1 MHTWDRAPLKFTS
14 CLNLT
19 IQIFTWREKH
29 VLQRYMYG
37 LTDLI
42 WWKHRQYGTND

>member
-29 VLQRYMYG
+29 VLQRT
-37 LTDLI
+37 LS
-42 WWKHRQYGTND
+42 HRSHMVEA